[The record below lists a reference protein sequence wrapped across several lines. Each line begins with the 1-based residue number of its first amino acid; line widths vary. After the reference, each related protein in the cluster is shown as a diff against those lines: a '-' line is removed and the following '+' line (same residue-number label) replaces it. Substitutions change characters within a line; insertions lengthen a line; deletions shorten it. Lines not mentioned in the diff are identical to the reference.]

1 MNIFVKVDRLKANG
15 IKFSLT
21 RRREGAKQRRGRVF
35 FASSFSPRK
44 PRKFTRPV
52 NSKKDAKVYENRN
65 FPFFAP
71 SRLRVRLSFEIS

>member
-1 MNIFVKVDRLKANG
+1 MRIGRLKANG

-21 RRREGAKQRRGRVF
+21 RRCEGAKQRRGRVF
-35 FASSFSPRK
+35 LASSFSPRK
-44 PRKFTRPV
+44 HREPERPV

-65 FPFFAP
+65 FPFFVP